1 MKRLLFIL
9 LLVSTELAAQV
20 SGAGRIWQGA
30 FPPAT
35 PSTAFSRN
43 RDIWVDTVSNMSWI
57 WTGTAWRESAV
68 QIRPGRDGKDGQSI
82 VGPQGD
88 KGDKGDPGL
97 NGNDG
102 RDGRDGLTPTVTV
115 GTVSTLSPGSNA
127 TVTAVPT
134 TTGVSLSFGIPQGA
148 TGAQGPQGPA
158 GSGSGGG
165 LPTAAG
171 AVRYVYNE
179 TELRNAVA
187 AHANG
192 SVNYICMMQN
202 VGVTQ
207 PIDLPKSSSGLSK
220 QLHLNLMGNTLFDN
234 SANGLTYL
242 IGRKPAN
249 QSEALNVMQSWAF
262 IIENGAL
269 RGKGATVTGTLLD
282 LGATF
287 NSVAK
292 NLRCDNAKKA
302 IHYKFCLM
310 GRIEQVVTTSISEE
324 SFFID
329 RGDWPDATNFNS
341 QSNHSKIESC
351 RVFNRGGNFAAFRVQ
366 GCSGIEICNS
376 ISEGGDPQWHVHF
389 NSQASTVVKD
399 FKLKTLHLESKST
412 SGGVYVRISSGFAN
426 IESVYS
432 QYDNNLFVA
441 ESAGGPVEMHISYVP
456 WLTSGTKFQSI
467 GTTRWTF
474 TDCFDG
480 GNLFNASRYWVNNTL
495 PTSGTSV
502 FWNGNIR
509 ATVNR

>member
-1 MKRLLFIL
+1 MKKIIFLL
-9 LLVSTELAAQV
+9 LLVSIQLSAQV
-20 SGAGRIWQGA
+20 SGPGRIWQGRY
-30 FPPAT
+30 PTDPNNQ
-35 PSTAFSRN
+35 FSRN
-43 RDIWVDTVSNMSWI
+43 RDLYVDTVSLMTFI
-57 WTGTAWRESAV
+57 WTGTEWRPSAV
-68 QIRPGRDGKDGQSI
+68 QLGSSGDVTPGP
-82 VGPQGD
+82 VGP
-88 KGDKGDPGL
+88 KGDKGDPGAT
-97 NGNDG
+97 GPQ
-102 RDGRDGLTPTVTV
+102 GLQGPK
-115 GTVSTLSPGSNA
+115 GDP
-127 TVTAVPT
+127 
-134 TTGVSLSFGIPQGA
+134 GA
-148 TGAQGPQGPA
+148 TGPEGPQGPQGP
-158 GSGSGGG
+158 SGSGTGG
-165 LPTAAG
+165 LPSAVG
-171 AVRYVYNE
+171 SVRYVYNE
-179 TELRNAVA
+179 TDLRNAVA

-202 VGVTQ
+202 IGLTQ
-207 PIDLPKSSSGLSK
+207 PLDLPKSSSGLSK
-220 QLHLNLMGNTLFDN
+220 QLHLNLMGNTVFDN

-242 IGRKPAN
+242 IGRKPSN

-269 RGKGATVTGTLLD
+269 RGKGATITGTLLD

-292 NLRCDNAKKA
+292 NLRCDNAKKG

-399 FKLKTLHLESKST
+399 FKLKTIHLESKS
-412 SGGVYVRISSGFAN
+412 SLGGVYVRISGGFAN

-474 TDCFDG
+474 TDCYDG
-480 GNLFNASRYWVNNTL
+480 GNLFNAARYWVNSTL

-502 FWNGNIR
+502 FWNGNTR

>member
-1 MKRLLFIL
+1 MQFNLDAARLWYRDIL
-9 LLVSTELAAQV
+9 
-20 SGAGRIWQGA
+20 
-30 FPPAT
+30 PAT
-35 PSTAFSRN
+35 RPEGFITN
-43 RDIWVDTVSNMSWI
+43 RDLMILDNGESYIFQPTSPNWVKVDN
-57 WTGTAWRESAV
+57 
-68 QIRPGRDGKDGQSI
+68 PFKGKDGI
-82 VGPQGD
+82 PGPMGPQGIPGS
-88 KGDKGDPGL
+88 KGDKGDQGEA
-97 NGNDG
+97 G
-102 RDGRDGLTPTVTV
+102 
-115 GTVSTLSPGSNA
+115 
-127 TVTAVPT
+127 
-134 TTGVSLSFGIPQGA
+134 PQGLVGPQGIQGPA
-148 TGAQGPQGPA
+148 GPQGPQGPA
-158 GSGSGGG
+158 GSGTGGG

-171 AVRYVYNE
+171 SVRFVYNE
-179 TELRNAVA
+179 AELRSAVA

-192 SVNYICMMQN
+192 SVNYINVMQN
-202 VGVTQ
+202 IGLTQ
-207 PIDLPKSSSGLSK
+207 PLDLPKTTSSLSD

-234 SANGLTYL
+234 SANGLAYL
-242 IGRKPAN
+242 IGRKPVN

-292 NLRCDNAKKA
+292 NLRCDNAKKG

-310 GRIEQVVTTSISEE
+310 GRIEQCVTTSISEE

-399 FKLKTLHLESKST
+399 FKLKTIHLESKST
-412 SGGVYVRISSGFAN
+412 LGGVYVRISGGFAN

-474 TDCFDG
+474 TDCYDG
-480 GNLFNASRYWVNNTL
+480 GNLFNASRYWVGNAL

-502 FWNGNIR
+502 FWNGNTR
-509 ATVNR
+509 TTVNR